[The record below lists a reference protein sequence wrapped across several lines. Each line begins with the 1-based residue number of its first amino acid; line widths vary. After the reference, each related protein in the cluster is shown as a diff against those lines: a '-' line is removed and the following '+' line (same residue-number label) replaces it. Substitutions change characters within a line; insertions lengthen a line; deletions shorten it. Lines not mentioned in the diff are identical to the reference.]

1 MALHPRSSEA
11 AAAVSASRLLN
22 KANVQTEIRRLTT
35 EALKKAQASADQVLA
50 ELSHLGFS
58 DIGNAVW
65 KPGELDSTGNPTRT
79 GTIKPLHEMPAE
91 VRRSIKSIRI
101 DSAGNPEITMWAD
114 KPALTNLARHHK
126 LIGAD
131 VNVNIQTSF
140 AERLKVARE
149 KRLRGLRAGTK
160 ENV

>member
-1 MALHPRSSEA
+1 
-11 AAAVSASRLLN
+11 
-22 KANVQTEIRRLTT
+22 
-35 EALKKAQASADQVLA
+35 
-50 ELSHLGFS
+50 
-58 DIGNAVW
+58 
-65 KPGELDSTGNPTRT
+65 
-79 GTIKPLHEMPAE
+79 MPAE